1 MSTAASEIPARPF
14 GVPEIVEAAR
24 VLGASG
30 GGTGAAQLLGLLYDD
45 NVDADEV
52 LRHLNAEPA
61 LAARILK
68 IANSPFYRSMGTV
81 GTLERA
87 VQVLGLAAVRGIAA
101 AGCMDRLP
109 LPASGRPFDAAQ
121 FRRHSLAVALSAQEL
136 SRRQCCGVDGEAFMA
151 GLLHDIGLVLLAR
164 LRPQALADAAHA
176 GALELD
182 DVASGIDHAECAAIL
197 AQTWALPAWMVAAL
211 RDHHRPTPATAG
223 LEALPALLALGDRV
237 AADAGYALGACAP
250 RDGQDGAP
258 VALDPGDESLQ
269 DLASRLPSLMQAFD
283 VPPAR
288 A

>member
-1 MSTAASEIPARPF
+1 MSTAASAIPARPF

-30 GGTGAAQLLGLLYDD
+30 GGTGAAQLLGLLYDE

-109 LPASGRPFDAAQ
+109 LPASGRPFDAGQ
-121 FRRHSLAVALSAQEL
+121 FRRHSLAVALAAQEL
-136 SRRQCCGVDGEAFMA
+136 SRRQRCGVDGEAFMA

-164 LRPQALADAAHA
+164 LRPQVLADAAQA
-176 GALELD
+176 DAMELD
-182 DVASGIDHAECAAIL
+182 DAGIDHAECAAIL
-197 AQTWALPAWMVAAL
+197 AQTWALPTWMVAAL

-250 RDGQDGAP
+250 RDGQDGTP

-283 VPPAR
+283 VPPPR